1 MSKILEKIEDIG
13 EWRRIK
19 YFDDKN
25 NLVDEP
31 QINIY
36 YSFIKEKGK
45 DPQYIAQICASIYN
59 IILDNISEINEKEEF
74 TQNFLVAF
82 SKFINSETE

>member
-45 DPQYIAQICASIYN
+45 DPQYIAQIY
-59 IILDNISEINEKEEF
+59 
-74 TQNFLVAF
+74 F
-82 SKFINSETE
+82 SKSGKYIRNKNKNFKHFK